1 MRNETMRVARALA
14 ISCAMGLGVAFYV
27 GSGSAA
33 PAPALNA
40 AQTRVED
47 AYTAMGWANR
57 GGGEG
62 AQAPETLLIMTAKGS
77 MQQWDPG
84 QSQNVNNLMVPDW
97 GTSTFTQVWDRS
109 RAAVRTEWVRPRA
122 GGGTRNYTE
131 ILTETGGYVIG
142 ADANG
147 AQPGRAVQTQGNNPQ
162 PLKTMSALRARALL
176 REVERNGIIFFMRDR
191 LGRVSDYPSQTVGG
205 RTYPAVQFR
214 GDHGTYIVMF
224 DPQTKLPAIVRTRDF
239 DQFMGD
245 ANFDATYTD
254 WREVIRA
261 KFPHHI
267 TYTLNG
273 QKVFETTINSITA
286 NTQIAADA
294 FTVPIA
300 VRGKAPPPAA
310 LAKVPNQ
317 WILRRLASGFH
328 LDSDALY
335 TDDGKSLQLVDI
347 APNISHVT
355 GGSHNTLVVA
365 TNDYLVAFDAPGDDG
380 QSQWVI
386 NAAKQKYPGKSFRYV
401 VLTHHHIDHAGGI
414 RAFAADGATIVTG
427 RPNGEFIRR
436 ALAAPAGS
444 NPYRLP
450 SFTPRVVEVTNKWS
464 VNDGGRVIEA
474 YLIETPHAAGYLIP
488 YVPDARLGYVTDL
501 WNPGAPIPAMPNP
514 LMVSVVRGVERAGIQ
529 PERFAGGHGAV
540 GPYADLAQ
548 AVQRAGGG

>member
-1 MRNETMRVARALA
+1 MSMRDQMRLLKALA
-14 ISCAMGLGVAFYV
+14 LSCVMGLGVTLYV
-27 GSGSAA
+27 GSGTAA
-33 PAPALNA
+33 PAPAPQA
-40 AQTRVED
+40 RVEA
-47 AYTAMGWANR
+47 AYAAMGWANR
-57 GGGEG
+57 GFGEG
-62 AQAPETLLIMTAKGS
+62 AQARETLVTLTTRGS

-84 QSQNVNNLMVPDW
+84 QSQAVSNLMVPDW
-97 GTSTFTQVWDRS
+97 GTSTFVQRWDRS

-131 ILTETGGYVIG
+131 ILTDIGGYVIG
-142 ADANG
+142 NDANG
-147 AQPGRAVQTQGNNPQ
+147 AQPARAVQSQGNNPQ
-162 PLKTMSALRARALL
+162 PLKAMSGLRSRALL
-176 REVERNGIIFFMRDR
+176 REVERDGIVFFMYDR
-191 LGRVSDYPSQTVGG
+191 LGRVSDYPAQTVGG
-205 RTYPAVQFR
+205 KTYPAVQFR

-224 DPQTKLPAIVRTRDF
+224 DPQTRLPAIVRTRDF

-254 WREVIRA
+254 WRDVMGT
-261 KFPHHI
+261 KYPFHI

-273 QKVFETTINSITA
+273 QKVFETTITERTVNGLLP
-286 NTQIAADA
+286 ADA
-294 FTVPIA
+294 FTVPA
-300 VRGKAPPPAA
+300 VIRGKAPPPAA

-317 WILRRLASGFH
+317 WILRRLASGFY

-335 TDDGKSLQLVDI
+335 TDDGRSLQLTDI

-355 GGSHNTLVVA
+355 GGSHNTLIVA

-386 NAAKQKYPGKSFRYV
+386 NAAAQKYPGKKFRYV
-401 VLTHHHIDHAGGI
+401 VLTHHHIDHAGGV
-414 RAFAADGATIVTG
+414 RAFAAEGATIVTG
-427 RPNGEFIRR
+427 RGNGEFFRR
-436 ALAAPAGS
+436 VLAAPAGS
-444 NPYRLP
+444 NPYRLGAI
-450 SFTPRVVEVTNKWS
+450 TPRVVEVANKWS
-464 VNDGGRVIEA
+464 VNDGGRAVEA

-488 YVPDARLGYVTDL
+488 YVPDAKLAYVTDL

>member
-1 MRNETMRVARALA
+1 MRVAMALA
-14 ISCAMGLGVAFYV
+14 VSCAIGLGVTLSV
-27 GSGSAA
+27 GTLSAA
-33 PAPALNA
+33 PAPALGA
-40 AQTRVED
+40 PQTRVED
-47 AYTAMGWANR
+47 AYAAMGWANR
-57 GGGEG
+57 GFGDG
-62 AQAPETLLIMTAKGS
+62 AQARETLLIMTSKGS
-77 MQQWDPG
+77 MMQWDPG
-84 QSQNVNNLMVPDW
+84 QSQSVSNLMVPDW
-97 GTSTFTQVWDRS
+97 GKSTFTQVWDRS
-109 RAAVRTEWVRPRA
+109 RAATRTQWVRPRA

-131 ILTETGGYVIG
+131 ILTEEGGYVIG

-147 AQPGRAVQTQGNNPQ
+147 AQPARAIQTQGNNPQ
-162 PLKTMSALRARALL
+162 PLKTMSAIRARALL
-176 REVERNGIIFFMRDR
+176 REVERNGIVFFMHDR
-191 LGRVSDYPSQTVGG
+191 LQRVSDYPAQTVAGKS
-205 RTYPAVQFR
+205 YPSVQFR
-214 GDHGTYIVMF
+214 GDSGTFIVMF

-254 WREVIRA
+254 WRDVNGV
-261 KFPHHI
+261 KFPFHI
-267 TYTLNG
+267 NYTLNG
-273 QKVFETTINSITA
+273 QKVFETQIDSITF
-286 NTQIAADA
+286 NTQIAADT
-294 FTVPIA
+294 FNVPAA
-300 VRGKAPPPAA
+300 VRGKAPPPQAT

-317 WILRRLASGFH
+317 WILRRLASGFY

-355 GGSHNTLVVA
+355 GGSHNTLIVA

-427 RPNGEFIRR
+427 QGNGAFFRR
-436 ALAAPAGS
+436 VLAAPAGS
-444 NPYRLP
+444 NPYRLA
-450 SFTPRVVEVTNKWS
+450 SFTPKVIEVANKWT

-488 YVPDARLGYVTDL
+488 YVPDARLAFVTDL
-501 WNPGAPIPAMPNP
+501 WNPGGMIPAMPNP
-514 LMVSVVRGVERAGIQ
+514 LMVSVVRGMERAGIQ
-529 PERFAGGHGAV
+529 PERFAGGHGSV